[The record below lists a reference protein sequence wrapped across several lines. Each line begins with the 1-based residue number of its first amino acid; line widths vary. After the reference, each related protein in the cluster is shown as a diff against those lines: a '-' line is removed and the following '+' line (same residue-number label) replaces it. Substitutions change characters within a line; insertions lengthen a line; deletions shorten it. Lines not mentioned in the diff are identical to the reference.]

1 MQVIS
6 PCTLAAERLPF
17 PHIRA
22 IFLLIET
29 HSAATAFSQGG
40 KWQVKISRH
49 LSLPRLPLLAKV
61 AVKLISSFRDP
72 GASAAKTLDFS
83 RASKGLCRITS

>member
-6 PCTLAAERLPF
+6 PCTPAAERLPF

-49 LSLPRLPLLAKV
+49 TAHPPCLPPLAKV

-72 GASAAKTLDFS
+72 GARPAKTLHFL
-83 RASKGLCRITS
+83 RASKG